1 MTDSSPRSLAAGQL
15 PVLEIGGTHVTA
27 AVVDT
32 DRWVVVPDTAVRHR
46 LDAGASADELVH
58 TIVAAAAGAAP
69 GGSRWSVAIP
79 GPFDYERGIGDFAGV
94 GKLEALRGVD
104 LGQLFGAALGCPSG
118 SVAFV
123 NDARAFGI
131 GEWVAGA
138 ARGHSRAIAVTLGT
152 GVGSAFLVDG
162 APQDHGPGV
171 APAGRLDLVQLRGR
185 PLEDTIS
192 RRSIRATYAALSGSS
207 SGRPDVRTIA
217 TRAIAGDPRATR
229 ALAEPLHAL
238 GTVLAPLGVEF
249 GASVIVVGGAIA
261 RAWDV
266 VEHPVRVGMDTAA
279 PHWSEHFRLAR
290 AEQLE
295 DAALLG
301 AAWHAFHRV
310 PGQR

>member
-1 MTDSSPRSLAAGQL
+1 MTASSRLSLTAGQL

-32 DRWVVVPDTAVRHR
+32 DRWVPVPGTAVRHR
-46 LDAGASADELVH
+46 LDAGASADDLVQA
-58 TIVAAAAGAAP
+58 IVAAAASAAP
-69 GGSRWSVAIP
+69 GGSRWGVAIP
-79 GPFDYERGIGDFAGV
+79 GPFDYERGVGDFAGV

-104 LGQLFGAALGCPSG
+104 LGRRLGAALGCPSD

-123 NDARAFGI
+123 NDARAFGV

-138 ARGHSRAIAVTLGT
+138 ARGHARAIAVTLGT

-162 APQDHGPGV
+162 VPKDHGPGV
-171 APAGRLDLVQLRGR
+171 APSGRLDLVQLGGH

-192 RRSIRATYAALSGSS
+192 RRAIRATYAALAGSS

-217 TRAIAGDPRATR
+217 NRARADDPHATR

-249 GASVIVVGGAIA
+249 GASVVVVGGSIA

-266 VEHPVRVGMDTAA
+266 VEHPLRAGMAA
-279 PHWSEHFRLAR
+279 AASNWSQHFRLAR